1 MPEPLVRPP
10 TLADRE
16 PLLALMDAYI
26 VGFYRASRPPRERIE
41 ALVDLLADG
50 REGRQLVAEGDAGRL
65 LGFATLYFTWSTL
78 RADRIAVLNDLYVDA
93 AARGTGAA
101 AALFRGAHA
110 LARERG
116 CAEMEWQTAADNH
129 RAQAFYAKMG
139 GERGDW
145 VSYSIEGAAG
155 AGSISIRPRRVS

>member
-10 TLADRE
+10 TPSDRAA
-16 PLLALMDAYI
+16 LLRLVDAYI
-26 VGFYRASRPPRERIE
+26 VDFYHWPRPPRDRLE
-41 ALVDLLADG
+41 ALVDRLA
-50 REGRQLVAEGDAGRL
+50 EGRDGAQLVAEVDGEL
-65 LGFATLYFTWSTL
+65 VGFATLYFTWSTL
-78 RADRIAVLNDLYVDA
+78 RADRISILNDLYLSE

-101 AALFRGAHA
+101 AALFRAA
-110 LARERG
+110 RSLSRERG

-145 VSYSIEGAAG
+145 VSYSIE
-155 AGSISIRPRRVS
+155 